1 MAQYPDLIHSLPAP
15 GPEAA
20 AHSARLIERI
30 RTEISA
36 QGGSIPF
43 ARFME
48 LALYAPGLGYYSAG
62 ARKFGVHGDFI
73 TAPELSS
80 LFSRCVARQCQEIL
94 ARVGGEILE
103 LGAGSGI
110 MAADVLLELEAL
122 GSLPARYA
130 ILEVSGELRE
140 RQRMTVAKRTPHL
153 LARVEWL
160 EALPDRGWRGV
171 IVGNEVLDAM
181 PVQRFRITNRGPVP
195 LHIAW
200 EEGGFTWWEGALDKN
215 LTAALRTLQAEMSF
229 TLPLG
234 YESEFNPYLNAWLL
248 ALAEALEAGVLLLID
263 YGYPRREYYHPQRV
277 GGTLICHYRHRAHAD
292 PLLLVGLQ
300 DITANVD
307 FTAVAEAAIA
317 AGFEIAGY
325 TGQGYFLFGCGLEKL
340 LAEVDPQDTVR
351 YLELVRQVKLLTL
364 PGEMGERFK
373 AIALARGVD
382 IPLRGFS
389 VFDERGR
396 L

>member
-1 MAQYPDLIHSLPAP
+1 
-15 GPEAA
+15 
-20 AHSARLIERI
+20 
-30 RTEISA
+30 
-36 QGGSIPF
+36 
-43 ARFME
+43 
-48 LALYAPGLGYYSAG
+48 
-62 ARKFGVHGDFI
+62 
-73 TAPELSS
+73 
-80 LFSRCVARQCQEIL
+80 
-94 ARVGGEILE
+94 
-103 LGAGSGI
+103 
-110 MAADVLLELEAL
+110 
-122 GSLPARYA
+122 
-130 ILEVSGELRE
+130 
-140 RQRMTVAKRTPHL
+140 
-153 LARVEWL
+153 
-160 EALPDRGWRGV
+160 
-171 IVGNEVLDAM
+171 VLDAM

-195 LHIAW
+195 LRIAW

-277 GGTLICHYRHRAHAD
+277 GGTLICHYRHRAHSD